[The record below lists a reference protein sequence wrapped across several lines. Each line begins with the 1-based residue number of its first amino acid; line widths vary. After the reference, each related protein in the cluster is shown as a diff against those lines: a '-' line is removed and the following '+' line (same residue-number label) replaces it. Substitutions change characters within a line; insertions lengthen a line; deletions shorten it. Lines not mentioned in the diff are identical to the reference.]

1 MKRSLLLLL
10 LTILSILFAEGET
23 LRVLS
28 TRLPQAHSHLN
39 SVAAPLRIVTSLKDS
54 AIIQVTYTIP
64 NIIVTPDTQLY
75 PGTYYW
81 SLDGCRVSE

>member
-23 LRVLS
+23 LRVFS

-39 SVAAPLRIVTSLKDS
+39 SVAAPL
-54 AIIQVTYTIP
+54 
-64 NIIVTPDTQLY
+64 
-75 PGTYYW
+75 
-81 SLDGCRVSE
+81 